1 MYVAQSPAARVG
13 SGNGTCRWTELQL
26 GPVRLSRLRPPA
38 VLPVRLGPRAWRLV
52 LAFGGPLALRQ
63 ERGTTRLRP
72 GQLALW
78 EPSRPCR
85 AGTDAGGLSAWA
97 VVVHLPG
104 SSVPV
109 ADRALEHLAALPLP
123 ADEGPGALLA
133 GVVETLAGQAADD
146 VPPPQAMRLGTAVA
160 QLCAAFLTD
169 LVRDAPEQPSP
180 GAALLFD
187 IKTYIDCH
195 LNDPGLSPARIA
207 AAHHI
212 SVRYLHH
219 LFRQNGLTVGGHV
232 RAQRLERC
240 RADLAS
246 PHLADWSVGRIRG
259 RWGFADAAVFGRA
272 FKAAYGLPPGEYRKR
287 RL

>member
-1 MYVAQSPAARVG
+1 MHGAQSPAARVG
-13 SGNGTCRWTELQL
+13 NGKGTCHWTELDL
-26 GPVRLSRLRPPA
+26 GPVRLSQLRPPA
-38 VLPVRLGPRAWRLV
+38 VLPVRPWPRAWRLA
-52 LAFGGPLALRQ
+52 LAFGGPLVLRG

-72 GQLALW
+72 GELALW

-85 AGTDAGGLSAWA
+85 AGADADGPSPRV

-104 SSVPV
+104 GSVPV
-109 ADRALEHLAALPLP
+109 ADRALEHLASLPLP
-123 ADEGPGALLA
+123 ADEGPGALLS
-133 GVVETLAGQAADD
+133 GLVETLAGQAAGD

-169 LVRDAPEQPSP
+169 LLRDAPDRPSP

-195 LNDPGLSPARIA
+195 LNDPGLSPAGIA

-219 LFRQNGLTVGGHV
+219 LFRRNGLTVGGHV
-232 RAQRLERC
+232 RAQRLEHC

-246 PHLADWSVGRIRG
+246 PHLADWSVGRIHA
-259 RWGFADAAVFGRA
+259 RWGFPDAAVFGRA
-272 FKAAYGLPPGEYRKR
+272 FKAAYGVPPGEYRRR